1 MGVVSCLVP
10 FVPGCNRYGV
20 AMSAAVAAA
29 TVKAA
34 TTMEAT
40 TAVHCATAEAA
51 AGRTTAET
59 ATNRAASCE
68 ATATVEAVTAP
79 AVAAAKTASAPTAV
93 EPWASADEEA
103 AREVARA
110 VVAVRRARVGI
121 IPIVTV
127 GADGSRTNIPRTDS
141 YTHRKALSAS
151 VRRKGQGRSKY
162 RKNHEIFHQMFHI
175 WAPSE
180 PVEPF

>member
-1 MGVVSCLVP
+1 
-10 FVPGCNRYGV
+10 
-20 AMSAAVAAA
+20 MSAAVAAA
-29 TVKAA
+29 SVEAA
-34 TTMEAT
+34 ATMEAT
-40 TAVHCATAEAA
+40 AAAHCATAEAA

-79 AVAAAKTASAPTAV
+79 AIAPAKTASAPTAV
-93 EPWASADEEA
+93 EPRASADEQA
-103 AREVARA
+103 AREVART
-110 VVAVRRARVGI
+110 VVAVRRARVGV
-121 IPIVTV
+121 IPIVAV
-127 GADGSRTNIPRTDS
+127 GADGSRTNIARTDS

-151 VRRKGQGRSKY
+151 VRRENQGRPKY
-162 RKNHEIFHQMFHI
+162 RKNQEIFRQMFHI